1 MPSHPKARSAT
12 RPAARVAA
20 AAGVGSRQPDG
31 LDVQD
36 DAHTQ
41 EHLYPQ
47 DGLQSRDALDGM
59 IEMNCTPAADSLPGV
74 RRLSEA
80 LPSES
85 EDTAAMEIRTLC
97 MKYRSDSS
105 FLDEVIMSAG
115 QKSSAICR
123 RENNSFSRPSS
134 PNTAQPRAQALHHD
148 DVVPWRKIVLCA
160 RHRAASMALL
170 KEFVITL
177 AFTCVYLTTLN
188 AQLDASGS
196 FQVSGAMRGAVAD
209 ARAMN
214 PRGDMK
220 GFFDIKSHD
229 DWYDWLGSV
238 LVAQYYGSTEQ
249 DHMGRPYAAALRH
262 MLNWQNRICGGV
274 TVVQQRSSAA
284 PCFTSA
290 AGIAL
295 SEACTSDGDWD
306 NTRPYG
312 RCHPGFFR
320 TCTRDNKFGTG
331 SNISNGI
338 ERISMLD
345 SSFFVQLGPDES
357 SAKAQVRAL
366 QEGAWVDSLTRR
378 LQVFVHVWNL
388 NTDMLQS
395 HEMAVVFYAGGITRV
410 FFTERHTK
418 SELYNLR
425 KPEQLSR
432 AVSELLVLAFL
443 VYFWFVELR
452 DIYFSWHGKFF
463 RVHFKCAWNIVDLIH
478 CGIMSA
484 AAIVWVLCIVYLPR
498 DHFLPMFDADDAV
511 ASSHALALLDF
522 FPLYDLYV
530 HLSAVTVFFNLLKML
545 KTFRFH
551 LKTSV
556 VVNTL
561 SNMASPLFGF
571 LAGFSV
577 IFFGFVYVAHI
588 DFGLFLMD
596 WHSMVFAAGSAVNA
610 IFQVLP
616 LSDIDRLP
624 LFANYYF
631 AWQFVF
637 IIVINFVSMN
647 LIVAIIIEGYLT
659 NVERMKIRRYSS
671 QSIVDQIVVAVI
683 AVFCSPFPTM
693 LFTLHPRSNQIC
705 QRIHAL
711 HEQISGIFGR
721 RFQLQ
726 YCAPYFVL
734 SLCDLIAVPNHN
746 AVSFGFILSEIQRKF
761 ALHGDTDSCREAVSE
776 ILLHFMNSIQK
787 HSRTPISAEH
797 VLKPRQHVQRT
808 AEVCSSDARSITVQ
822 LRDEAVLMLRSHART
837 LQRHSDALHS
847 VSVSFLHVKATSNK
861 CQILVELNESDSPSA
876 KIGPV
881 SIYEVCSLR

>member
-1 MPSHPKARSAT
+1 ME
-12 RPAARVAA
+12 VE
-20 AAGVGSRQPDG
+20 
-31 LDVQD
+31 D
-36 DAHTQ
+36 DAHTN
-41 EHLYPQ
+41 ERFYPQ
-47 DGLQSRDALDGM
+47 EGLQTHDALDNV
-59 IEMNCTPAADSLPGV
+59 IEIDCTPGADSLPGV
-74 RRLSEA
+74 SRLSVA

-85 EDTAAMEIRTLC
+85 DDSAAMEIRTLC
-97 MKYRSDSS
+97 MKYRSESS
-105 FLDEVIMSAG
+105 FLDEAIMSSG
-115 QKSSAICR
+115 HKSSAICR
-123 RENNSFSRPSS
+123 RENISLSRPSS
-134 PNTAQPRAQALHHD
+134 PNTAQPRAQSLHHD

-170 KEFVITL
+170 KEFAITL

-209 ARAMN
+209 AQAMN
-214 PRGDMK
+214 SRGEMK

-229 DWYDWLGSV
+229 DWYDWLGNV
-238 LVAQYYGSTEQ
+238 LVGQYYAATEE
-249 DHMGRPYAAALRH
+249 DHMGRPYAPALRH

-290 AGIAL
+290 ASVAL

-306 NTRPYG
+306 NTLPYG
-312 RCHPGFFR
+312 RCLPGFFR

-331 SNISNGI
+331 SNVSKGISL
-338 ERISMLD
+338 LD

-366 QEGAWVDSLTRR
+366 QEGEWVDALTRR

-395 HEMAVVFYAGGITRV
+395 HEMAVVFHAGGITRV

-432 AVSELLVLAFL
+432 AVSELVVLSFL

-452 DIYFSWHGKFF
+452 DIYLSWNGKFV
-463 RVHFKCAWNIVDLIH
+463 RIHFKSAWNIVDLIH
-478 CGIMSA
+478 CGVMSA

-511 ASSHALALLDF
+511 ASSHALALLGF

-530 HLSAVTVFFNLLKML
+530 HLSAVAVFFNLLKML

-561 SNMASPLFGF
+561 SNMAAPLFGF
-571 LAGFSV
+571 LAGFSI
-577 IFFGFVYVAHI
+577 IFFCFVYVAYI
-588 DFGLFLMD
+588 DFGLFFMD

-637 IIVINFVSMN
+637 IVVINFVSMN
-647 LIVAIIIEGYLT
+647 LVVAIIIEGYLT

-671 QSIVDQIVVAVI
+671 QSIFDQIVVALI

-693 LFTLHPRSNQIC
+693 PFSLHPRSNRFC
-705 QRIHAL
+705 LSMHSL

-726 YCAPYFVL
+726 YCAPYFAL
-734 SLCDLIAVPNHN
+734 SLCDLIAVPNRN
-746 AVSFGFILSEIQRKF
+746 SITFGFILSEIQRKF
-761 ALHGDTDSCREAVSE
+761 EFHCDADSCREAVSE
-776 ILLHFMNSIQK
+776 ILTHFMSSIQK
-787 HSRTPISAEH
+787 HSRAPIQAGH
-797 VLKPRQHVQRT
+797 LLKPRQHVQRPV
-808 AEVCSSDARSITVQ
+808 EDSSSDSRSITVQ

-847 VSVSFLHVKATSNK
+847 VSVVFLRVETTSNK
-861 CQILVELNESDSPSA
+861 SQVLVELNESDSPSA

-881 SIYEVCSLR
+881 SIYEVCS